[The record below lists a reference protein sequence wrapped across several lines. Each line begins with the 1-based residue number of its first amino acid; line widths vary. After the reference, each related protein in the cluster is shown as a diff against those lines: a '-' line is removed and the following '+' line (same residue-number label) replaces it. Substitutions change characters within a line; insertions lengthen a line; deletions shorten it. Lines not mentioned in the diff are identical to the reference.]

1 MAAVTREELINFEEK
16 IAAHFN
22 NGLIRAP
29 VHLYYGNED
38 EVIEV
43 FKKIKPQDWVFSSWR
58 SHYQCL
64 LKGVPEVELESS
76 ILEGRSIALCFPKQR
91 IYSSAIVGGQVS
103 IAVGTALDIKRSN
116 SLERVWCFVGDM
128 TSETGVF
135 QSSVRYSLKHELP
148 ITFVI
153 EDNGVSVMTDTRMV
167 WNTEKLRYEESPLP
181 NIISYK
187 YKSKYPHAGAGKR
200 VQF

>member
-1 MAAVTREELINFEEK
+1 MLADNREKLIRFEEK

-38 EVIEV
+38 QVIEV
-43 FKKIKPQDWVFSSWR
+43 FKNVKSKDWVFSSWR

-64 LKGVPEVELESS
+64 LKGVPESELEKA
-76 ILEGRSIALCFPKQR
+76 ILEGRSIALCFPEHR
-91 IYSSAIVGGQVS
+91 IYSSAIAGGQVS
-103 IAVGTALDIKRSN
+103 LAVGVAVDIKRSD
-116 SLERVWCFVGDM
+116 SLEHVWCFVGDM
-128 TSETGVF
+128 TSETGIF
-135 QSSVRYSLKHELP
+135 QSSVRYSLKHALP

-153 EDNGVSVMTDTRMV
+153 EDNGVSVMTDTREV
-167 WNTEKLRYEESPLP
+167 WNTELLRYEEFPLP

-187 YKSKYPHAGAGKR
+187 YKNKYPHAGAGKR